1 MVRSGAVSTP
11 IHRAPDHNFH
21 FDTIIGQSGYG
32 IAKLAPLR
40 GELIN
45 KAG

>member
-1 MVRSGAVSTP
+1 MVRPGAVSTP
-11 IHRAPDHNFH
+11 IHRAPDKNLH
-21 FDTIIGQSGYG
+21 FDTIIGESGHG
-32 IAKLAPLR
+32 IAKSAPLR